1 MGEATDYL
9 GIEIVRNRA
18 AGTLKIH
25 QAKYCRGLLKKYNM
39 HDCHP
44 TRMPILE
51 NTKLT
56 VDSQDKDKDIQDKD
70 GQDKEIQDEEILDEE
85 GIHRYQSMIGSLTY
99 AMQGTRPDL
108 AYAVSL
114 CSRFLA
120 KPTARHRGI
129 ARGVLRYLK
138 GSTDL
143 GITYYRDNTENLF
156 VHTDS
161 NYLDRTLRGDGRST
175 SGYGVYLAGGLIS
188 WSSKRQHCVTTSSTE
203 AEYIGQANAIK
214 QIITATQFLLELRL
228 PIIHTPI
235 KLYADNTSAQSLA
248 YKPSA
253 RPQSGH
259 IDAAMHFQREKV
271 ETGLVEI
278 IHVASQDNAADGF
291 TKPLNGVKF
300 ARFREL
306 LRIH

>member
-1 MGEATDYL
+1 
-9 GIEIVRNRA
+9 
-18 AGTLKIH
+18 
-25 QAKYCRGLLKKYNM
+25 
-39 HDCHP
+39 
-44 TRMPILE
+44 
-51 NTKLT
+51 
-56 VDSQDKDKDIQDKD
+56 
-70 GQDKEIQDEEILDEE
+70 
-85 GIHRYQSMIGSLTY
+85 
-99 AMQGTRPDL
+99 MQGTRPDL

-120 KPTARHRGI
+120 KPTATHTGI
-129 ARGVLRYLK
+129 AKGVLRYLK
-138 GSTDL
+138 GATDL
-143 GITYYRDNTENLF
+143 GITYYRDNNENLF
-156 VHTDS
+156 VYTDS
-161 NYLDRTLRGDGRST
+161 NYLDRILRGDGRST

-188 WSSKRQHCVTTSSTE
+188 WSSRRQHCVTTSSTE

-235 KLYADNTSAQSLA
+235 KLYADNTSSQSLA
-248 YKPSA
+248 HKPSA

-271 ETGLVEI
+271 ETGLVDI

-306 LRIH
+306 LRVR